1 MTQDTPADILIVD
14 DTPANLQLL
23 AGLLKKAGHRV
34 RPVPSGRMALR
45 AARAARPDLILL
57 DIMMPE
63 MDGYEVCR
71 QLEADPELA
80 DVPVIFI
87 SALDAPEDKVRAFS
101 AGGVDYVSKPFH
113 FEEVQAR
120 VQTHLRISRLQRKVQ
135 HQNRELEANNAQLQ
149 ELEAQRDSLV
159 HMLVHDM
166 RSPLGSMQ
174 MFLEVLRD
182 DTEDVLDE
190 DQHEDLA
197 YTLDAIHDLAGMI
210 DAILD
215 VSRLEEA
222 GMPLNR
228 ASQPL
233 HPILERAAHPMEH
246 AAREHRL
253 LLPEGPGVTL
263 CCDDGL
269 IARVV
274 TNLVANAL
282 KFTPRG
288 GLIELRTSSAE
299 GMARVEVRDQGPG
312 IPTESRDLIFDKF
325 GQVRGRH
332 QHGKRSTGLGLAFC
346 KLAVEAHGG
355 RIGVHRGEGG
365 SGSIF
370 WFELPLVLPE
380 EP

>member
-1 MTQDTPADILIVD
+1 MTTEPRADILVVD

-45 AARAARPDLILL
+45 AARAERPDIILL

-63 MDGYEVCR
+63 MDGYQVCETL
-71 QLEADPELA
+71 QADPELH

-87 SALDAPEDKVRAFS
+87 SALDAPIDKVRAFS

-113 FEEVQAR
+113 FKEVQAR
-120 VQTHLRISRLQRKVQ
+120 VETHLRISRLQRQVQ
-135 HQNRELEANNAQLQ
+135 RQNCELEANNTQLK

-182 DTEDVLDE
+182 ETEEVLDE

-197 YTLDAIHDLAGMI
+197 YTLDSVQQLAGMI

-215 VSRLEEA
+215 VSRLEQA
-222 GMPLNR
+222 QMPLTPVT
-228 ASQPL
+228 QPL
-233 HPILERAAHPMEH
+233 MPLLQQAVQPLEH
-246 AAREHRL
+246 AAREHQL
-253 LLPEGPGVTL
+253 SVEGEPGITL
-263 CCDDGL
+263 CCDSGL
-269 IARVV
+269 ISRVV
-274 TNLVANAL
+274 ANLVANAL
-282 KFTPRG
+282 NFAPRG
-288 GLIELRTSSAE
+288 SRIELRA
-299 GMARVEVRDQGPG
+299 
-312 IPTESRDLIFDKF
+312 LIFDKF
-325 GQVRGRH
+325 GQVRGRSS
-332 QHGKRSTGLGLAFC
+332 HGKRSTGLGLAFC

-355 RIGVHRGEGG
+355 RIGVLSVEGEG
-365 SGSIF
+365 STF
-370 WFELPLVLPE
+370 WFELPLSPPVGGTPT
-380 EP
+380 